1 MRKKQEK
8 NKFIYLP
15 GTFSFYKRYKNCFGY
30 RFRFV
35 YQFTFIFFQL
45 TIFFFLAKFIDIS
58 STGSI
63 TNNDKLYSTFA
74 YFVFGICFL
83 DISYVLISSSSIQI
97 EEFKRSG
104 ALEEIF
110 ILPINFFAYFLSI
123 NIYPLIL
130 SLFKFIVYIIC
141 ISFVYKV
148 PEIDLYAFLLMIL
161 ALFMGLLCF
170 IFISIIACSITLLF
184 YRGTVISAVHNLYL
198 LFLAVFF
205 PISIIN
211 EKIHFIQYF
220 IPIFPLLEIFRGQYH
235 LTESSHCSN
244 ISILITNVLLYG
256 LLSYILLIYRLKK
269 QKKMEQFRNTN
280 E

>member
-8 NKFIYLP
+8 KINLY
-15 GTFSFYKRYKNCFGY
+15 TFQVLSVFTRDIKIALGY

-184 YRGTVISAVHNLYL
+184 YRGTVISAVHNLISTI
-198 LFLAVFF
+198 FGGVFF

-256 LLSYILLIYRLKK
+256 LLSYILLIYSIKK
-269 QKKMEQFRNTN
+269 ADM
-280 E
+280 